1 MKYAVMYLICG
12 FFWALWLI
20 HYQTIIGNVDEVAS
34 DLYDSIYK
42 DIGSYKKVRKLL
54 QIVVFIE
61 YMASWPVAI
70 ITDGLITKIN
80 KH

>member
-1 MKYAVMYLICG
+1 MKYVVMYLICG
-12 FFWALWLI
+12 AFWALWLI